1 MFIVMPFNKFSLGLD
16 AVLESTTLTNRKAK
30 SKTQTHNDANPLE
43 PLKVKKK
50 PNKQKTKNQ
59 TLTKKTPTTKPKRP
73 GGRRNKGYI
82 FLRINLIF
90 ISKPKNACTLSS
102 DFCCLEI
109 KSSGIKP

>member
-50 PNKQKTKNQ
+50 NKQAKNKKSNPNKKNSNNQ
-59 TLTKKTPTTKPKRP
+59 TKKARREEEQGIYFSQNKPH
-73 GGRRNKGYI
+73 
-82 FLRINLIF
+82 LH
-90 ISKPKNACTLSS
+90 
-102 DFCCLEI
+102 
-109 KSSGIKP
+109 